1 MVLNIP
7 CLTLRNTTERPITIT
22 QGTNV
27 LVWNDTQKIIKEASK
42 VLAGRPK
49 KAKIPGL
56 WDGKTAERIIQI
68 LVTSL
73 SEAHHSSSRN
83 LNRS

>member
-27 LVWNDTQKIIKEASK
+27 LVWNDTKKIIKEASK
-42 VLAGRPK
+42 VLAEKSK
-49 KAKIPGL
+49 KTKIPGL
-56 WDGKTAERIIQI
+56 WDGKTAERIIKI
-68 LVTSL
+68 LI
-73 SEAHHSSSRN
+73 
-83 LNRS
+83 RSASKKHQRIQ